1 MRYADVGLYYSMN
14 DRDVGTRAM
23 SEDMQNGQGAALVRL
38 RQVDTHSHFVNRNVA
53 DLVRVTR
60 PVGEEE
66 NITSSESRLHGFAMD
81 VPKHSNQ
88 KLALADESVNGYD
101 SREHDDYR

>member
-1 MRYADVGLYYSMN
+1 ME
-14 DRDVGTRAM
+14 TR
-23 SEDMQNGQGAALVRL
+23 
-38 RQVDTHSHFVNRNVA
+38 SHFVDRNIA
-53 DLVRVTR
+53 DFVCITR

-66 NITSSESRLHGFAMD
+66 NVTSSESRLHGFAMD